1 MPKLNFTHKALQ
13 SIKANPNKRIEY
25 WDSSMNGRFGLR
37 VSTSG
42 KKTWVVMYRINQKLK
57 RFTIGS
63 FEDIPLVEARAL
75 AKQVLHEVAV
85 GNDPQ
90 GNKIA
95 DRKAETF
102 KDLADEYIE
111 KYAKP
116 NKRSWKEDQRNL
128 NKDVL
133 PKWKD
138 LKANKIQRRDVI
150 KLLDSILDRN
160 APVLANRILA
170 LIRKVFNFGIERDI
184 LEYNPCHNVKRPID
198 EKKRQ
203 GQRVLTF
210 DEIRTVWHAIEK
222 EENIL
227 LQGIF
232 KLRILTGQRGIEIRS
247 MKWEHIDFETNIW
260 TIPPEVVKNKL
271 QHRVPLSNQVLEILY
286 SIKELDYK
294 SEFVF
299 PSPTSQKVGHI
310 NNINKAVA
318 RIRNQSQ
325 VSFVDRDLRRTVA
338 SLMTGELN
346 IPRLVVSKILNHA
359 EGGVTR
365 IYDRHG
371 YDNEKRE
378 ALMNWGELVQ
388 SIINDRIERTNIIQL
403 NRFNHV
409 QTM

>member
-63 FEDIPLVEARAL
+63 FEDIPLVEARGL

-102 KDLADEYIE
+102 KDLSDEYIE

-133 PKWKD
+133 PRWKD

-184 LEYNPCHNVKRPID
+184 LEYNPCHNIKRPID

-271 QHRVPLSNQVLEILY
+271 QHRVPLSNQVLEILNV
-286 SIKELDYK
+286 IKELDYK

-299 PSPTSQKVGHI
+299 PSPTSQKIGHI

-318 RIRNQSQ
+318 RIRNQSK

-338 SLMTGELN
+338 SLMTGELY
-346 IPRLVVSKILNHA
+346 IPRLVVSKILNHS

-365 IYDRHG
+365 IYDRHS

-378 ALMNWGELVQ
+378 ALMKWGELVQ
-388 SIINDRIERTNIIQL
+388 NIINDRIETTNIIQL

>member
-13 SIKANPNKRIEY
+13 SIKANPDKRIEY
-25 WDSSMNGRFGLR
+25 WDTSMNGRFGLR

-75 AKQVLHEVAV
+75 AKQVLYEVAV

-90 GNKIA
+90 GNKVA

-133 PKWKD
+133 PRWKD

-150 KLLDSILDRN
+150 NLLDSILDRN

-184 LEYNPCHNVKRPID
+184 LEYNPCHNIKRPID

-210 DEIRTVWHAIEK
+210 DEIRNVWLAIEK
-222 EENIL
+222 EENVL

-247 MKWEHIDFETNIW
+247 MKGEHIDFETNI
-260 TIPPEVVKNKL
+260 
-271 QHRVPLSNQVLEILY
+271 
-286 SIKELDYK
+286 
-294 SEFVF
+294 F
-299 PSPTSQKVGHI
+299 
-310 NNINKAVA
+310 
-318 RIRNQSQ
+318 QS
-325 VSFVDRDLRRTVA
+325 
-338 SLMTGELN
+338 
-346 IPRLVVSKILNHA
+346 
-359 EGGVTR
+359 
-365 IYDRHG
+365 
-371 YDNEKRE
+371 
-378 ALMNWGELVQ
+378 
-388 SIINDRIERTNIIQL
+388 
-403 NRFNHV
+403 
-409 QTM
+409 